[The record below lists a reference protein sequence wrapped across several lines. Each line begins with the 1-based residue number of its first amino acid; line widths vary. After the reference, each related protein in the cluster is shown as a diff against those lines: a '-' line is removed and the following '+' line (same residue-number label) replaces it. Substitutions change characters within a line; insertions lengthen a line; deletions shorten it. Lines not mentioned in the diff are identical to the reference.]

1 MRILLILM
9 FLFTITVQ
17 GQLNLEQFDRNYTVA
32 LPISQDG
39 KDLGWRDVD
48 IWVIFNFEM
57 NKILIFYKDKV
68 IKLVQKYPTE
78 RKITENYL
86 WYQELI
92 MEYELTKEE
101 IKIQFFE
108 DADYGFRI
116 FFKNKSMIQFTN

>member
-9 FLFTITVQ
+9 LLFTITVQ
-17 GQLNLEQFDRNYTVA
+17 GQLNLAQFDRNYTVA
-32 LPISQDG
+32 LPISQDD

-48 IWVIFNFEM
+48 VWVIFNFKM

-78 RKITENYL
+78 RKITENYV